1 MFIIVDRETE
11 DTISLL
17 SEDNEGWYVTLSQ
30 SIRYIWYI
38 SRGRLE
44 INILT
49 LKIVNNNYDDDRK
62 RERGRERQRKRES
75 IKKERGIERQ
85 GQYLEYKYLHIYSL
99 RDT

>member
-30 SIRYIWYI
+30 SIRYIRYI
-38 SRGRLE
+38 TRGRLE

-49 LKIVNNNYDDDRK
+49 LKIVNNNYDDDGK
-62 RERGRERQRKRES
+62 RE
-75 IKKERGIERQ
+75 
-85 GQYLEYKYLHIYSL
+85 
-99 RDT
+99 

>member
-17 SEDNEGWYVTLSQ
+17 SEDNEGWYVILSQ
-30 SIRYIWYI
+30 SIRYIRYI

-49 LKIVNNNYDDDRK
+49 LKIVNNNYDVDGK
-62 RERGRERQRKRES
+62 RGRERQRKRES

-85 GQYLEYKYLHIYSL
+85 GQYLEYMYLHIYSL

>member
-30 SIRYIWYI
+30 SIRYIRYI
-38 SRGRLE
+38 TRGRLE

-49 LKIVNNNYDDDRK
+49 LKIINNNYDDDGK
-62 RERGRERQRKRES
+62 RE
-75 IKKERGIERQ
+75 
-85 GQYLEYKYLHIYSL
+85 
-99 RDT
+99 